1 MAVSALNARQL
12 KAIALL
18 VYSDKTNKEVAKTV
32 GVTEQ
37 TFYNWMLEP
46 DFKIALMKEKIE
58 YLSTVKANTIKPFTD
73 LIIATYESMMQTM
86 KEGTIDERMRLF
98 ELIWND
104 VKSDSIASIMLASVN
119 GLGKKE
125 VDNTEEMIAD
135 LERRY
140 GNGKGD

>member
-1 MAVSALNARQL
+1 MAAAELSTRQL

-18 VYSDKTNKEVAKTV
+18 IYSDKNNKEVAKSV

-46 DFKIALMKEKIE
+46 DFKIELMNEKIE

-86 KEGTIDERMRLF
+86 REGTIDERMRVF

-104 VKSDSIASIMLASVN
+104 VKNDSIASVMLAGVR
-119 GLGKKE
+119 GIEK
-125 VDNTEEMIAD
+125 VDSKRVDDRIAE
-135 LERRY
+135 LERTFRDDA
-140 GNGKGD
+140 K